1 MGDGNVLICC
11 SVASRSWVICRE
23 GREAWRS
30 NKTKPKKKTRI
41 HARRRAVVGQVVYS
55 FSEESYFHPFSH
67 TFLPMSERVKGGIER
82 GWGFCC
88 SFFFTRATAGTRH
101 RSTRSTF
108 SHPLCHLGRLC
119 SVGTGRFSVEL
130 FFFIDALNVC
140 VCVCL
145 CSYWMLFNT
154 DRS

>member
-1 MGDGNVLICC
+1 MSEKERWEMVTFLSAARWPHGHG
-11 SVASRSWVICRE
+11 SSAGKGEKR
-23 GREAWRS
+23 GEA
-30 NKTKPKKKTRI
+30 TKQNQKKKTRI

-130 FFFIDALNVC
+130 FFF
-140 VCVCL
+140 
-145 CSYWMLFNT
+145 SST
-154 DRS
+154 P